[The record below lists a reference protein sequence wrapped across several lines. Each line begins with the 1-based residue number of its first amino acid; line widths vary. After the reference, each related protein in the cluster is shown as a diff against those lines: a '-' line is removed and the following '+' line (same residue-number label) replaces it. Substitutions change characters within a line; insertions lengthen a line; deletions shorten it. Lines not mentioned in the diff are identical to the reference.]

1 MTDSYAL
8 ITGASSGIGLEIAN
22 CLAEKGFN
30 LILTARRENI
40 LEIAARDI
48 SEKFK
53 VKVGRENIL
62 EIAARDISEKFKVKV
77 DFIASDLSDSSAPDQ
92 IFNFCVNKDYQVDIL
107 VNNAGYGI
115 KTSFHKTSMD
125 EEEKFI
131 RVLGISVIAMTK
143 IFLPDMIKRGSGK
156 IMVVSSVAAF
166 SPPSSIQALYGPIK
180 TFMNRFSDSIN
191 INYNHKGIT
200 STAVCPGFT
209 VTGFHTASG
218 VQDEMDRVPKF
229 MKFSAK
235 RVASE
240 AVEATLSGKSL
251 CVPTKTYKILVFIL
265 KHVPESVMSLF
276 GKGLAPGRYDK
287 K

>member
-1 MTDSYAL
+1 MKNNYAL
-8 ITGASSGIGLEIAN
+8 ITGASSGIGLESARYIAS
-22 CLAEKGFN
+22 KGIN
-30 LILTARRENI
+30 LILTARRKDLLSNI
-40 LEIAARDI
+40 SREI
-48 SEKFK
+48 SEEYN
-53 VKVGRENIL
+53 VH
-62 EIAARDISEKFKVKV
+62 V
-77 DFIASDLSDSSAPDQ
+77 DFFPCDLSDSDAPER
-92 IFNFCVNKDYQVDIL
+92 IFNYCEENDYEVDVL

-115 KTSFHKTSMD
+115 PTSFHETSME

-143 IFLPDMIKRGSGK
+143 IFLSGMIERGYGR
-156 IMVVSSVAAF
+156 IMIVSSVAAF
-166 SPPSSIQALYGPIK
+166 SPPSSIQPLYGPIK

-209 VTGFHTASG
+209 VTGFHAASG
-218 VQDEMDRVPKF
+218 VQNEMDRVPSF
-229 MKFSAK
+229 MKLSAK

-240 AVEATLSGKSL
+240 GVEATLAGKPLSI
-251 CVPTKTYKILVFIL
+251 PSKTYKTLVFIL
-265 KHVPESVMSLF
+265 KHVPESILSLM

>member
-1 MTDSYAL
+1 MYSDSIYNMTDSYAL

-40 LEIAARDI
+40 LEIASRDI
-48 SEKFK
+48 SEKY
-53 VKVGRENIL
+53 
-62 EIAARDISEKFKVKV
+62 KVKV

>member
-1 MTDSYAL
+1 MKNKYTL
-8 ITGASSGIGLEIAN
+8 ITGASSGIGLEIAA
-22 CLAEKGFN
+22 CMADKGHN

-40 LEIAARDI
+40 LMEASNDI
-48 SEKFK
+48 SEKY
-53 VKVGRENIL
+53 
-62 EIAARDISEKFKVKV
+62 KVKV
-77 DFIASDLSDSSAPDQ
+77 DYIAADLSDIDAPER
-92 IFNFCVNKDYQVDIL
+92 IFNYCEENDYEVDVL

-115 KTSFHKTSMD
+115 PTSFHETSME

-143 IFLPDMIKRGSGK
+143 IFLSGMIERGYGR
-156 IMVVSSVAAF
+156 IMIVSSVAAF
-166 SPPSSIQALYGPIK
+166 SPLSSIQPLYGPIK
-180 TFMNRFSDSIN
+180 TFMNRFSDGIN
-191 INYNHKGIT
+191 LNYNHKGIT

-218 VQDEMDRVPKF
+218 VQDEMDRVPSF
-229 MKFSAK
+229 MKLSAT

-240 AVEATLSGKSL
+240 GVEATLSGKPL
-251 CVPTKTYKILVFIL
+251 CIPSKTYKTLVFIL
-265 KHVPESVMSLF
+265 KYVPESILTLL

>member
-1 MTDSYAL
+1 MKNKYTL
-8 ITGASSGIGLEIAN
+8 ITGASSGIGLEIAA
-22 CLAEKGFN
+22 CMADKGHN

-40 LEIAARDI
+40 LMEASNDI
-48 SEKFK
+48 SEKY
-53 VKVGRENIL
+53 
-62 EIAARDISEKFKVKV
+62 KVKV
-77 DFIASDLSDSSAPDQ
+77 DYIAADLSDIDAPER
-92 IFNFCVNKDYQVDIL
+92 IFNYCEENDYEVDVL

-115 KTSFHKTSMD
+115 PTSFHETSME

-143 IFLPDMIKRGSGK
+143 IFLSGMIERGYGR
-156 IMVVSSVAAF
+156 IMIVSSVAAF
-166 SPPSSIQALYGPIK
+166 SPPSSIQPLYGPIK
-180 TFMNRFSDSIN
+180 TFMNRFSDGIN
-191 INYNHKGIT
+191 LNYNHKGIT

-218 VQDEMDRVPKF
+218 VQDEMDRVPSF
-229 MKFSAK
+229 MKLSAT

-240 AVEATLSGKSL
+240 GVEATLSGKPL
-251 CVPTKTYKILVFIL
+251 CIPSKTYKTLVFIL
-265 KHVPESVMSLF
+265 KYVPKSILTLL

>member
-53 VKVGRENIL
+53 VKV
-62 EIAARDISEKFKVKV
+62 
-77 DFIASDLSDSSAPDQ
+77 DFIASDLSDSSAPDR
-92 IFNFCVNKDYQVDIL
+92 IFNFCINKDYQVDIL

-143 IFLPDMIKRGSGK
+143 IFLPDMIMRGSGK

>member
-1 MTDSYAL
+1 MKNTYAL

-22 CLAEKGFN
+22 NLANRGYN
-30 LILTARRENI
+30 LVLTARREDR
-40 LEIAARDI
+40 LI
-48 SEKFK
+48 SISKE
-53 VKVGRENIL
+53 
-62 EIAARDISEKFKVKV
+62 ISEKFKVKV
-77 DFIASDLSDSSAPDQ
+77 DFISCDLSDISTPRQ
-92 IFNFCVNKDYQVDIL
+92 IFNFCNDKGYKVEVLI
-107 VNNAGYGI
+107 NNAGYGI
-115 KTSFHKTSMD
+115 KTPFHETPMQD
-125 EEEKFI
+125 EENFI
-131 RVLGISVIAMTK
+131 RVLGTSVIALTK
-143 IFLPDMIKRGSGK
+143 IFLPSMIENQKGK
-156 IMVVSSVAAF
+156 IMIVSSVASF

-265 KHVPESVMSLF
+265 KHIPQSVMSIL